1 MSQNWVANLDLLA
14 SAGVID
20 YDGAAFLRNSPPR
33 YIDNPA
39 FRTNPQPLP
48 PTGVSAKAPLGS
60 DTFSTS
66 ASKPLADNPGWKKL
80 LFTFL
85 AGGLLMY
92 GGVRFK
98 GAKPVKWLGG
108 KCTDCWHWLKKPFT
122 KKT

>member
-1 MSQNWVANLDLLA
+1 MSQNWVANIDLLA

-33 YIDNPA
+33 YIGNPA

>member
-1 MSQNWVANLDLLA
+1 MSQNWVANIDLLA

-20 YDGAAFLRNSPPR
+20 YDGAAFLRNTPPR
-33 YIDNPA
+33 YIGSPE
-39 FRTNPQPLP
+39 FRTTPQPLP

-66 ASKPLADNPGWKKL
+66 ASKPLMDNPGWKKL

-98 GAKPVKWLGG
+98 GSKPMKWIGQ
-108 KCTDCWHWLKKPFT
+108 KFSNSFNRI
-122 KKT
+122 KKTFSKK

>member
-1 MSQNWVANLDLLA
+1 MSQNWVANIDLLA

-20 YDGAAFLRNSPPR
+20 YDGAAFLRNTPPR
-33 YIDNPA
+33 YIGSPE
-39 FRTNPQPLP
+39 FRTTPQPLP